1 MSADPTFP
9 SYPASGFYAD
19 GVTRL
24 SVDNVY
30 PDASNGDIYVGGNVS
45 GSGSTKI
52 MRLASGG
59 DPTGAWQD
67 LGADTAIP
75 TLAGN
80 SVDLHYRGITGG

>member
-1 MSADPTFP
+1 MSADQE
-9 SYPASGFYAD
+9 
-19 GVTRL
+19 TRL
-24 SVDNVY
+24 WLTMLRDYIETRIKAALPFVRDGKLDLSSKN
-30 PDASNGDIYVGGNVS
+30 IVGTLPATSG
-45 GSGSTKI
+45 GSGTNT
-52 MRLASGG
+52 GG